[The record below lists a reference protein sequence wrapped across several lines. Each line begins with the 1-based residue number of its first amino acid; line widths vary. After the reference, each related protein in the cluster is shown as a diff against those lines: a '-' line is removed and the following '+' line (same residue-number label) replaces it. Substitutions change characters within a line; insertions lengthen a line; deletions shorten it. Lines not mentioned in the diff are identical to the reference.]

1 MCVCVPFFLPS
12 LYLAACQI
20 YEVPVCRNTSPS
32 RLPVSHF
39 RLSYF
44 ARVAACNLK
53 TSSPG
58 SSSFS
63 LHPTQCSREHHHYTC
78 LSLIKKSGPL
88 CTANPSRQTDSA
100 ATHTDRGIWKRAA
113 WPMRRALSASL
124 SPSPS
129 LSFTLMFLFSWGGGM
144 ACWSHRLSRNQCCLK
159 SLLPGV
165 LYVRE
170 LDPEP
175 IHALLLL
182 TGCGCLKWHI
192 FHISSLMVRKVFWT
206 ILIFLAVN

>member
-1 MCVCVPFFLPS
+1 MKLTGYGLVVDWSPTTMSSGRTSPLSLFYTSHFIFLFSSHTLPFRISVHICVYVSLFFLPS

-20 YEVPVCRNTSPS
+20 YEVPVCRSTSPS

-100 ATHTDRGIWKRAA
+100 APHTDGGI
-113 WPMRRALSASL
+113 
-124 SPSPS
+124 
-129 LSFTLMFLFSWGGGM
+129 
-144 ACWSHRLSRNQCCLK
+144 
-159 SLLPGV
+159 
-165 LYVRE
+165 
-170 LDPEP
+170 
-175 IHALLLL
+175 
-182 TGCGCLKWHI
+182 
-192 FHISSLMVRKVFWT
+192 
-206 ILIFLAVN
+206 

>member
-20 YEVPVCRNTSPS
+20 YEVPVCRSTSPS
-32 RLPVSHF
+32 HLPVSHF
-39 RLSYF
+39 RLSHF

-63 LHPTQCSREHHHYTC
+63 LHPAQCSREHLPYTC

-100 ATHTDRGIWKRAA
+100 APHTDTGIWKRAA
-113 WPMRRALSASL
+113 WPMRQALSASL

-129 LSFTLMFLFSWGGGM
+129 LSFTLMFLFSWGGGV
-144 ACWSHRLSRNQCCLK
+144 ACWSHRLSRIQCCLK
-159 SLLPGV
+159 SLFTGV
-165 LYVRE
+165 LYVV
-170 LDPEP
+170 
-175 IHALLLL
+175 
-182 TGCGCLKWHI
+182 
-192 FHISSLMVRKVFWT
+192 S
-206 ILIFLAVN
+206 